1 MKIAILDDYQDAVR
15 QLDCFSLLAGHEVT
29 AYTDTPDRETLVARL
44 REQDAVVLIR
54 ERTRIDAELLRQLP
68 KLRLI
73 SQTGKISNHLV
84 LADCTKHGVAVAE
97 GVGSPVAPAELCW
110 ALIMAASRHLVP
122 YCSALKAGCWQ
133 DSGRLGLGRTLDG
146 LMLGIW
152 GYGRIGRRI
161 AAYGKAFGMRVLVW
175 GSAASREQA
184 RQDGCLVAA
193 SREAF
198 FRDCDVLSLHLRLTD
213 STRHLIGPEDLAQMK
228 EDALLVNTSRAELL
242 QPGALLAALRAGRPG
257 SAALDVFETE
267 PATPETEALLRLD
280 NVLCSPHIGYV
291 ERNSYELYFGR
302 AFENVNA
309 FFAGELRAIANP
321 EVLSLPSA
329 RP

>member
-1 MKIAILDDYQDAVR
+1 M
-15 QLDCFSLLAGHEVT
+15 
-29 AYTDTPDRETLVARL
+29 
-44 REQDAVVLIR
+44 
-54 ERTRIDAELLRQLP
+54 P

-184 RQDGCLVAA
+184 RQDAFALAA
-193 SREAF
+193 A
-198 FRDCDVLSLHLRLTD
+198 D
-213 STRHLIGPEDLAQMK
+213 PQLAQ
-228 EDALLVNTSRAELL
+228 AENKPLW
-242 QPGALLAALRAGRPG
+242 PALRRMFGEKL
-257 SAALDVFETE
+257 ALID
-267 PATPETEALLRLD
+267 
-280 NVLCSPHIGYV
+280 
-291 ERNSYELYFGR
+291 
-302 AFENVNA
+302 
-309 FFAGELRAIANP
+309 AISRHQP
-321 EVLSLPSA
+321 DF
-329 RP
+329 